1 MRSASLD
8 DEAAQTM
15 DILYLLIPLSVIAML
30 GAMAVFAWALE
41 RGQFEDLE
49 REGQRIL
56 EEDHDAPSVDPNQ
69 RGVPSG
75 RGK

>member
-1 MRSASLD
+1 
-8 DEAAQTM
+8 M

-30 GAMAVFAWALE
+30 GAMAVFAWALD

-56 EEDHDAPSVDPNQ
+56 EADNDSPSVDPDQ
-69 RGVPSG
+69 RGAPSG
-75 RGK
+75 RGQ